1 MSQLMERFFNSRKE
15 TIIKPDDE
23 NASSVCKIL
32 SKGLKKGNF
41 IMRGGKPTKYIFNFD
56 RIYG

>member
-1 MSQLMERFFNSRKE
+1 MGQLMERFFSIRLE

-32 SKGLKKGNF
+32 SKGLRKGNF
-41 IMRGGKPTKYIFNFD
+41 IMRGGKPTKYTFNFD
-56 RIYG
+56 RIYD